1 MSSPAHR
8 SACAAPLRTDAW
20 ALGSPGER
28 PDFDRGLLA
37 ELARAHGTPLY
48 VFDLDHVAGRL
59 ARLRAAGFDAVRYA
73 QKANTNLALLRRLAR
88 GGARVDAVS
97 AGELLRARAAG
108 FAEADIQVTADAFDR
123 DLAAL
128 VGAAGE
134 ALAVSVGS
142 LAALRSALA
151 LGRRALVL
159 RVNPGFG
166 AGHHAKVTTGGPG
179 TKHGIWHAAIDEA
192 VALCAAAG
200 ARVVG
205 LHLHIG
211 SGATQERLAEM
222 LNFTGATLPRLG
234 PHVARVSTGGGL
246 PVPYRPDERPFDPAP
261 FAAAWRDAVSAWR
274 AARGGAPLELE
285 VEPGRYLTAHAGVLV
300 TEVLGENRTPAY
312 TFTLVDAGFHTLVRP
327 AMYGAYHHVS
337 ALAAG
342 LDASAERSPQVLA
355 GPLCETSD
363 LLTQMKGGDPDP
375 RLLPAL
381 APGDLVLVHDVGA
394 YGATMASG
402 YNARPLPAEVV
413 LEGGAATLARP
424 REDLAARIE
433 DEARRLR

>member
-1 MSSPAHR
+1 M
-8 SACAAPLRTDAW
+8 
-20 ALGSPGER
+20 
-28 PDFDRGLLA
+28 FDRAALA
-37 ELARAHGTPLY
+37 ALAREHGTPLY

-59 ARLRAAGFDAVRYA
+59 ARLRNAGFAAVRYA

-88 GGARVDAVS
+88 EGARVDAVS

-128 VGAAGE
+128 VRTADA

-142 LAALRSALA
+142 LSALKSALA
-151 LGRRALVL
+151 LGRRELVL

-179 TKHGIWHAAIDEA
+179 TKHGIWHAAVEEA

-211 SGATQERLAEM
+211 SGATQERLGE
-222 LNFTGATLPRLG
+222 LLEFTGAVLPRLG
-234 PHVARVSTGGGL
+234 PDVARISTGGGL
-246 PVPYRPDERPFDPAP
+246 PVPYRPEEPPFDPAP
-261 FAAAWRDAVSAWR
+261 FAAAWRRAIAGWSSASSH
-274 AARGGAPLELE
+274 GPLELE

-300 TEVLGENRTPAY
+300 TEVLGHNPTPAY

-337 ALAAG
+337 ALDAAREATSTRT
-342 LDASAERSPQVLA
+342 LQVLA

-363 LLTQMKGGDPDP
+363 LLTQKKGGDPDP
-375 RLLPAL
+375 RPLPEL
-381 APGDLVLVHDVGA
+381 AAGDLVLVHDVGA

-413 LEGGAATLARP
+413 LEGGTATLARP
-424 REDLAARIE
+424 REDLAARID